1 MKKIRWGILGTGIIA
16 HKFASDLKFVENAEL
31 MAVGSRSVESAK
43 AFADEFEIP
52 VSFGSY
58 EELAQCDEIDI
69 VYIATPNNLHHPNT
83 LLCLNNGKA
92 VLCEKP
98 FALNENQALEM
109 IVLAR
114 EKNLFLMDA
123 LWTKFLPHY
132 QKMIEIVKTGILG
145 DIKVVLANFGF
156 RANAQP
162 GSRLLNPDLGG
173 GSLMDIGIYN
183 IFTTLD
189 ILGKP
194 DEINVS
200 VNSTEKGIDEQC
212 AVTFKYNNGAM
223 ASLFSSIS
231 VNLGTEFEICGTLGR
246 LKLTTPFHDATSIL
260 EYYVDGKKQ
269 IIETEKEEGL
279 GYQYEA
285 RHATSCL
292 LNGITESSV
301 VTHSESIFLM
311 QTLDQI
317 RSLAGIVFPIE
328 QDSQLNRKG

>member
-1 MKKIRWGILGTGIIA
+1 MKKIRWGILGTGSIA

-31 MAVGSRSVESAK
+31 VAIGSRSVENAK
-43 AFADEFEIP
+43 VFGEKFEVP

-58 EELAQCDEIDI
+58 EELAKCDEIDI
-69 VYIATPNNLHHPNT
+69 VYIATPNNFHHPNT

-98 FALNENQALEM
+98 FALNAKQATEM
-109 IVLAR
+109 INLAHR
-114 EKNLFLMDA
+114 KNLFLMDA

-132 QKMIEIVKTGILG
+132 RKMIEIVKSGSLG

-156 RANAQP
+156 QANAEP
-162 GSRLLNPDLGG
+162 HSRLLNPELGG

-183 IFTTLD
+183 VFTALD

-200 VNSTEKGIDEQC
+200 INSTEQGIDEQC
-212 AVTFKYNNGAM
+212 AVIFRYSNGAM

-231 VNLGTEFEICGTLGR
+231 VNLGTEVEISGTLGR
-246 LKLTTPFHDATSIL
+246 LKLTTPFYDSDSFL
-260 EYYVDGKKQ
+260 EYDADGKKTV
-269 IIETEKEEGL
+269 IETEREEGL

-285 RHATSCL
+285 RNATNCL
-292 LNGITESSV
+292 LKGMTESMVVPHSNSV
-301 VTHSESIFLM
+301 LLM
-311 QTLDQI
+311 QTLDKI
-317 RSLAGIVFPIE
+317 RSLSGIVFPDE
-328 QDSQLNRKG
+328 